1 MPDNV
6 KLPLLNIAPPF
17 VALLPLNTEF
27 STFNVPPLYIAP
39 PYFCPELIT
48 APVELFQDL
57 TTAPLVSTDPI
68 FLTSKV

>member
-1 MPDNV
+1 MS
-6 KLPLLNIAPPF
+6 PLLNIAPPF
-17 VALLPLNTEF
+17 VELLPLNTEF

-39 PYFCPELIT
+39 PCTSVPILT

-57 TTAPLVSTDPI
+57 TTAPLESTEPI